1 MRCYKYLY
9 LYILY
14 IFFFSKCFILSAMS
28 SPLPEIIPRKVLF
41 GNPVKDN
48 ALLSPDGKQLS
59 YLAPVDNVLNIW
71 VKTIGKEDDRPV
83 TDDKN
88 RGIHYYFWAEDN
100 RHILYAQ
107 DFGGN
112 ENWQLFAVDLET
124 NKIKDLTPFEDIQV
138 SVIETNKNFP
148 NEVIFSMN
156 KENPEVHDMYH
167 LNLKSSELKLI
178 AKNPGSAIDWIID
191 PHFKVRGA
199 IVAKSDGG
207 FDLMVR
213 DSSDTDWKILIS
225 WNAEDGLSSA
235 PNFISPPTFFSKDG
249 KYIYLMD
256 SRGVNAGRFVRIEIT
271 TGNIDVVAED
281 PHYDVSKYILIH
293 PDNYEIQAIAFEKAR
308 LEWTILDESIKD
320 DFDVISKLSH
330 GDFVIVSRDS
340 ADETWLVSF
349 EKDNGSVSYYI
360 YDRKTKKGMRLFNKR
375 PELDKY
381 TLAEML
387 PISFTSRDGLTI
399 HGYITYPPGKEKKN
413 LPLVLEVHGGPW
425 ARNSWEYDPQAQWL
439 ANRGYACLQV
449 NFRGSTGYGK
459 DFLNAGNKEWG
470 GKAQDDLVDG
480 VHWAIKKGIA
490 DPERVA
496 IYGSSY
502 GGYAALAGATFTP
515 ELFCCAVDICGPS
528 NLITFIEAI
537 PSWYSTLLA
546 TIYKRVGNPDMEK
559 EFLKSRSPLFKA
571 DQIKIPILIAQGAN
585 DPRVKQKESEQI
597 IEVLEKN
604 GIDYEYMLFPDE
616 GHGLRKPENRLKFY
630 ATAEKFLAKHL
641 GGRYEEALEESDY

>member
-1 MRCYKYLY
+1 MRCNKYLY
-9 LYILY
+9 FCILY
-14 IFFFSKCFILSAMS
+14 IFFSTNGLILSAKS
-28 SPLPEIIPRKVLF
+28 LPLPEVIPREVLF
-41 GNPVKDN
+41 GNPLKDN

-71 VKTIGKEDDRPV
+71 VKTIGKEDDRPI
-83 TDDKN
+83 TDDKG

-107 DFGGN
+107 DFAGN
-112 ENWQLFAVDLET
+112 ENWRLYAVDLKT
-124 NKIKDLTPFEDIQV
+124 NKIKGLTPFDDIQV
-138 SVIETNKNFP
+138 SIIETNKNFP

-167 LNLKSSELKLI
+167 FNLKSGELTLI
-178 AKNPGSAIDWIID
+178 VKNPGGVIDWIID
-191 PHFKVRGA
+191 PNFKVSGA

-207 FDLMVR
+207 FDLIVR
-213 DSSDTDWKILIS
+213 DSLDANWKTLIS

-256 SRGVNAGRFVRIEIT
+256 SRGVNAGRFVKLEIA
-271 TGNIDVVAED
+271 TGNIEIVAED
-281 PHYDVSKYILIH
+281 PHYDVSKHILVH
-293 PDNYEIQAIAFEKAR
+293 PDNYKIQAIAFEKSR

-320 DFDVISKLSH
+320 DLYAISKLSH
-330 GDFVIVSRDS
+330 GDFVIVSRDN

-360 YDRKTKKGMRLFNKR
+360 YDRKTKRGMHLFNIR

-413 LPLVLEVHGGPW
+413 LPLVLDVHGGPW
-425 ARNSWEYDPQAQWL
+425 ARNSWEYDPKAQWL

-459 DFLNAGNKEWG
+459 NFLNAGNKEWG
-470 GKAQDDLVDG
+470 GKSQNDLVDA
-480 VHWAIKKGIA
+480 VNWAIKKGIA
-490 DPERVA
+490 DPEKVA

-515 ELFCCAVDICGPS
+515 DLFCCAVDICGPS

-546 TIYKRVGNPDMEK
+546 TIYKRVGNPETEK

-571 DQIKIPILIAQGAN
+571 NKIKIPILIAQGAN
-585 DPRVKQKESEQI
+585 DPRVKKTESEQI
-597 IEVLEKN
+597 IEIMENN
-604 GIDYEYMLFPDE
+604 GIEYEYILFPDE

-630 ATAEKFLAKHL
+630 AIAEKFLAKYL
-641 GGRYEEALEESDY
+641 GGRYEEGLEEFD